1 MQSAMI
7 LDSTHTR
14 CHCRQLLLMVVTIL
28 VIHPV
33 TRADDLL
40 LQVQPAEVI
49 LDGNFE
55 RAQLLVSRKDSAGQ
69 FSDRS
74 VDATHEAKYVS
85 ANPEIVTVDEQGQLV
100 ARSNGEAIV
109 QVKVGPWQGE
119 VKVTSKNVV
128 SEPAVR
134 FMKQVRPVISKAG
147 CNMGACHASQYGK
160 GGFKLSV
167 FGFEPSQ
174 DWQGIVRDRLQRR
187 IDFVRPENSLVL
199 LKPTMQ
205 VPHQGGL
212 RLKKGSIDYQLLV
225 AWIESG
231 VAKPDSKAQEVTELK
246 VIPHHRVAQVD
257 ETQQLRVMAT
267 YADGDI
273 RDVTALAIFDSMDEG
288 LMAVDRNGRV
298 TILGQGQA
306 PVMVRFEGQA
316 TISTFVIPYGK
327 PTQLADWKSKN
338 YVDEAAAA
346 KFRELGLEPSTVCND
361 STFVRRAFLDAIG
374 SLPTIEETTRFLD
387 SKDPAKREK
396 LVDQLLGL
404 TGDPKLDIY
413 GDRYA
418 SYWTLKWSDLIRN
431 STDNLGEQG
440 MWALHNWIRESM
452 RTNKPFDQFV
462 QELVT
467 AKGSIYMNGPANYFR
482 INSKTDALTE
492 ATSQLFLGIRLECA
506 KCHHHPF
513 EEYSQAD
520 YYGLSAF
527 FSRVGL
533 KGSQEFGLFG
543 REQVV
548 VVKSSGDV
556 KHPRT
561 GKTLLPTP
569 LGGEPEDH
577 ALDRRIPL
585 AKWLTSK
592 ENTWFAR
599 AVTNRYVGY
608 LLGRGLVHPV
618 DDLRSTN
625 PASNVALMEALSAD
639 LVKHD
644 FNLKHLVRTIMV
656 SRLYQLDSAP
666 TKANASDRRFY
677 SHFRVKRLAA
687 EPLLD
692 AIDQVTGVQTKFKN
706 LPLGTRA
713 IDLPDTN
720 YPNYF
725 LRTFGKPK
733 RVSVC
738 ECERSPDENLA
749 QALHTLNGD
758 TIAKKIT
765 DKNGRLAKLLEAKKA
780 HAEIVD
786 EIFLATLCRRAT
798 EQEHKACQEIVEQG
812 ENPLEGFQDVM
823 WAVLNLKQFIFVH

>member
-1 MQSAMI
+1 MQPAMI
-7 LDSTHTR
+7 SYSMHIR
-14 CHCRQLLLMVVTIL
+14 CGCWPLLLTIVSVL
-28 VIHPV
+28 ASHQVIH
-33 TRADDLL
+33 ADDLL
-40 LQVQPAEVI
+40 LQVTPMEVT

-55 RAQLLVSRKDSAGQ
+55 RAQLLVSRKDNAGQ

-85 ANPEIVTVDEQGQLV
+85 ANPGIVTVDDQGQLV
-100 ARSNGEAIV
+100 ARSNGEVIV
-109 QVKVGPWQGE
+109 QVQVGSWQGE
-119 VKVTSKNVV
+119 VKVTTRNVV

-187 IDFVRPENSLVL
+187 IDFIRPENSLVL

-205 VPHQGGL
+205 APHQGGL

-225 AWIESG
+225 AWIKSG
-231 VAKPDSKAQEVTELK
+231 VAKPDSKALEVTELK

-267 YADGDI
+267 YADGEV

-288 LMAVDRNGRV
+288 LMAVDQKGRV
-298 TILGQGQA
+298 TILGLGQA

-316 TISTFVIPYGK
+316 TISTFVIPYGE

-338 YVDEAAAA
+338 FVDEAAAT

-431 STDNLGEQG
+431 SSDNLGEQG

-639 LVKHD
+639 LVKQD

>member
-1 MQSAMI
+1 MQPAMI

-14 CHCRQLLLMVVTIL
+14 CHCRQLLLMIVTIL

-40 LQVQPAEVI
+40 LQVLPAEVI

-85 ANPEIVTVDEQGQLV
+85 AHPEIVTVDEQGQLV

-109 QVKVGPWQGE
+109 QVQVGPWQSE
-119 VKVTSKNVV
+119 VKVTTKNVV

-231 VAKPDSKAQEVTELK
+231 VAKPDSKALEVTELK
-246 VIPHHRVAQVD
+246 VVPHHRVAQVD

-267 YADGDI
+267 YADGEV

-338 YVDEAAAA
+338 YVDEAAAD

-706 LPLGTRA
+706 LPIGTRA

>member
-1 MQSAMI
+1 MSPDGKSPKNYCWHF
-7 LDSTHTR
+7 LS
-14 CHCRQLLLMVVTIL
+14 LLLFLLVVGQVGLAAEEPLRVTPAQVEL
-28 VIHPV
+28 HGNWDRAQVLV
-33 TRADDLL
+33 TR
-40 LQVQPAEVI
+40 V
-49 LDGNFE
+49 
-55 RAQLLVSRKDSAGQ
+55 DSSGQ
-69 FSDRS
+69 FSASSPD
-74 VDATHEAKYVS
+74 VTAEAKYVS
-85 ANPEIVTVDEQGQLV
+85 SDPAVVTVDEHGQLV
-100 ARSNGEAIV
+100 AVANGETTVEV
-109 QVKVGPWQGE
+109 QVGDWRGE
-119 VKVTSKNVV
+119 VKVTVKEV
-128 SEPAVR
+128 SAEPKIQ

-167 FGFEPSQ
+167 FGFEPSK
-174 DWQGIVRDRLQRR
+174 DWTAIVRDQLQRR
-187 IDFVRPENSLVL
+187 INFVEPDRSLLL

-212 RLKKGSIDYQLLV
+212 RLKKGSVDYQLLV
-225 AWIESG
+225 AWLKSG
-231 VAKPDSKAQEVTELK
+231 AAKPDSKAAKVTDLQ
-246 VIPHHRVAQVD
+246 VTPTHRVIKVNGRQQLQVIATYED
-257 ETQQLRVMAT
+257 ETV
-267 YADGDI
+267 
-273 RDVTALAIFDSMDEG
+273 RDVTALAQYDSMDEG
-288 LMAVDRNGRV
+288 LMAVDGQGRV
-298 TILGQGQA
+298 TILGTGQA
-306 PVMVRFEGQA
+306 PIMVRFDGQA
-316 TISTFVIPYGK
+316 AISTFVIPFGEK
-327 PTQLADWKSKN
+327 TELADWKSHN
-338 YVDEAAAA
+338 YVDEAALA
-346 KFRELGLEPSTVCND
+346 KFQELGLEPSPLCDD
-361 STFVRRAFLDAIG
+361 STFVRRAFLDCIG
-374 SLPTIEETTRFLD
+374 SLPTIAETKAFLE
-387 SKDPAKREK
+387 SKDANKRVQ
-396 LVDQLLGL
+396 LIDRLLGL

-413 GDRYA
+413 NDRYA
-418 SYWTLKWSDLIRN
+418 SHWTLKWSDLIRN

-462 QELVT
+462 RELVT

-482 INSKTDALTE
+482 INSKTEALTE

-513 EEYSQAD
+513 EEYSQGD

-527 FSRVGL
+527 FSRVAL

-556 KHPRT
+556 KHPKT
-561 GKTLLPTP
+561 GKVLLPTP

-577 ALDRRIPL
+577 PLDRRIPL
-585 AKWLTSK
+585 ASWLTSK
-592 ENTWFAR
+592 DNTWFAQS
-599 AVTNRYVGY
+599 VTNRYVGY

-625 PASNVALMEALSAD
+625 PASNVEMMDALTAD
-639 LVKHD
+639 LVKHQFD
-644 FNLKHLVRTIMV
+644 LKHLIRTIMV
-656 SRLYQLDSAP
+656 SRLYQLQSIP
-666 TKANASDRRFY
+666 TKQNAADRRFY
-677 SHFRVKRLAA
+677 SHYHVKRLAA

-738 ECERSPDENLA
+738 ECERSPDENLG

-758 TIAKKIT
+758 TIAKKIA
-765 DKNGRLAKLLEAKKA
+765 DKNGRLAKLIEAKKEQ
-780 HAEIVD
+780 AEIVD
-786 EIFLATLCRRAT
+786 EIFLAALCRYPNDA
-798 EQEHKACQEIVEQG
+798 EKKACQEIVDQAAA
-812 ENPLEGFQDVM
+812 PLEGYQDVM
-823 WAVLNLKQFIFVH
+823 WAILNLKRFIFVH

>member
-1 MQSAMI
+1 MQPAMI

-14 CHCRQLLLMVVTIL
+14 CHCRQLLLMIVTIL

-40 LQVQPAEVI
+40 LQVLPAEVI

-109 QVKVGPWQGE
+109 QVQVGPWQGE
-119 VKVTSKNVV
+119 VKVTTKNVV
-128 SEPAVR
+128 AEPAVR

-187 IDFVRPENSLVL
+187 IDFLRPENSLVL

-212 RLKKGSIDYQLLV
+212 RLKKGSLDYQLLV
-225 AWIESG
+225 AWIKSG

-267 YADGDI
+267 YADGEV

-677 SHFRVKRLAA
+677 SHFRVKRMAA

>member
-1 MQSAMI
+1 MQLAMI

-14 CHCRQLLLMVVTIL
+14 CRQLLLMMLTVLAIT
-28 VIHPV
+28 PM
-33 TRADDLL
+33 TRADDSL
-40 LQVQPAEVI
+40 LQVTPAEVT

-74 VDATHEAKYVS
+74 VDATHEAKFVS
-85 ANPEIVTVDEQGQLV
+85 ANPDIVTVNEWGQLV
-100 ARSNGEAIV
+100 ARGNGEAILRV
-109 QVKVGPWQGE
+109 EVGSWRGE

-128 SEPAVR
+128 PEPAIR

-205 VPHQGGL
+205 VPHQGGS

-225 AWIESG
+225 AWIKSG
-231 VAKPDSKAQEVTELK
+231 VAKPDSKAPEVTELK

-257 ETQQLRVMAT
+257 EKQQLRVLAT
-267 YADGDI
+267 YADGGV
-273 RDVTALAIFDSMDEG
+273 RDVTALTIFDSMDEG

-298 TILGQGQA
+298 TVLGQGQA

-316 TISTFVIPYGK
+316 TISTFVVPYGK
-327 PTQLADWKSKN
+327 PTQLAGWKSNN
-338 YVDEAAAA
+338 YVDDAAAA
-346 KFRELGLEPSTVCND
+346 KFRELGLEPSAVCDD

-387 SKDPAKREK
+387 SKDSAKREK

-548 VVKSSGDV
+548 VVKSSGEV

-585 AKWLTSK
+585 ARWLTSK
-592 ENTWFAR
+592 DNTWFAR
-599 AVTNRYVGY
+599 SVTNRYVGY

-677 SHFRVKRLAA
+677 SHFRVKRMAA

-692 AIDQVTGVQTKFKN
+692 AIDQVTGVQTKFKD

-765 DKNGRLAKLLEAKKA
+765 DKNGRLAKLLEAKKEP
-780 HAEIVD
+780 AEIVD

-798 EQEHKACQEIVEQG
+798 EKEHKVCQEIVEQG

>member
-1 MQSAMI
+1 MSVLASHQ
-7 LDSTHTR
+7 
-14 CHCRQLLLMVVTIL
+14 
-28 VIHPV
+28 VI
-33 TRADDLL
+33 RADDSL
-40 LQVQPAEVI
+40 LQVTPTEVT

-85 ANPEIVTVDEQGQLV
+85 ANPGIVTVDDQGQLV
-100 ARSNGEAIV
+100 ARSNGEALV
-109 QVKVGPWQGE
+109 QVQVGSWQGE
-119 VKVTSKNVV
+119 VKVTTKNVV

-231 VAKPDSKAQEVTELK
+231 VAKPDSKALEVTELK
-246 VIPHHRVAQVD
+246 VVPHHRVAQVD

-267 YADGDI
+267 YADGEV

-608 LLGRGLVHPV
+608 LLGRGLVH
-618 DDLRSTN
+618 
-625 PASNVALMEALSAD
+625 
-639 LVKHD
+639 
-644 FNLKHLVRTIMV
+644 
-656 SRLYQLDSAP
+656 
-666 TKANASDRRFY
+666 
-677 SHFRVKRLAA
+677 
-687 EPLLD
+687 
-692 AIDQVTGVQTKFKN
+692 
-706 LPLGTRA
+706 
-713 IDLPDTN
+713 
-720 YPNYF
+720 
-725 LRTFGKPK
+725 
-733 RVSVC
+733 
-738 ECERSPDENLA
+738 
-749 QALHTLNGD
+749 
-758 TIAKKIT
+758 
-765 DKNGRLAKLLEAKKA
+765 
-780 HAEIVD
+780 
-786 EIFLATLCRRAT
+786 
-798 EQEHKACQEIVEQG
+798 
-812 ENPLEGFQDVM
+812 
-823 WAVLNLKQFIFVH
+823 

>member
-1 MQSAMI
+1 
-7 LDSTHTR
+7 
-14 CHCRQLLLMVVTIL
+14 MVATLL

-33 TRADDLL
+33 ARADDLL
-40 LQVQPAEVI
+40 LQVLPAEVI

-55 RAQLLVSRKDSAGQ
+55 RAQLLVSRKDNAGQ

-74 VDATHEAKYVS
+74 LDATHEAKYVS
-85 ANPEIVTVDEQGQLV
+85 ANPEIVTVDEQGQLL
-100 ARSNGEAIV
+100 AQSNGEAIV
-109 QVKVGPWQGE
+109 QVQVGSWQGE
-119 VKVTSKNVV
+119 VKVTAKNVV
-128 SEPAVR
+128 AEPAVR

-231 VAKPDSKAQEVTELK
+231 VAKPDSKALEVTELK

-267 YADGDI
+267 YADGEV

-387 SKDPAKREK
+387 SKDPEKREK

>member
-1 MQSAMI
+1 
-7 LDSTHTR
+7 
-14 CHCRQLLLMVVTIL
+14 MVVTVL

-40 LQVQPAEVI
+40 LQVLPAEVI

-55 RAQLLVSRKDSAGQ
+55 RAQLLVSRKDNAGQ

-100 ARSNGEAIV
+100 AQSNGESIV
-109 QVKVGPWQGE
+109 QVQVGSWQGE
-119 VKVTSKNVV
+119 VKVTAKNVV

-231 VAKPDSKAQEVTELK
+231 VAKPDSKALEVTELK

-267 YADGDI
+267 YADGEV

-327 PTQLADWKSKN
+327 PTQLADWKSTN

-561 GKTLLPTP
+561 GKPLLPTP

-692 AIDQVTGVQTKFKN
+692 AIDQVTGVRTKFKN

>member
-1 MQSAMI
+1 MI

-14 CHCRQLLLMVVTIL
+14 GRYRQLLLMVTTIL

-33 TRADDLL
+33 ARADDLL
-40 LQVQPAEVI
+40 LQVLPAEVI

-55 RAQLLVSRKDSAGQ
+55 RAQLLVSRKDNAGQ

-109 QVKVGPWQGE
+109 QVQVGSWQGE
-119 VKVTSKNVV
+119 VKVTAKNVV

-231 VAKPDSKAQEVTELK
+231 VAKPDSKALEVTELK

-267 YADGDI
+267 YADGEV

-625 PASNVALMEALSAD
+625 PASNVALMEALSTD

-656 SRLYQLDSAP
+656 SRLYQLDSSP

-765 DKNGRLAKLLEAKKA
+765 DKNGRLARLLEAKKD

>member
-1 MQSAMI
+1 MI

-14 CHCRQLLLMVVTIL
+14 GRYRQLLVMVATLL

-40 LQVQPAEVI
+40 LQVLPAEVI

-55 RAQLLVSRKDSAGQ
+55 RAQLLVSRKDNAGQ

-85 ANPEIVTVDEQGQLV
+85 ANPEIVTVDEQGQLL
-100 ARSNGEAIV
+100 AQSNGEAIV
-109 QVKVGPWQGE
+109 QVQVGSWQGE
-119 VKVTSKNVV
+119 VKVTAKNVV
-128 SEPAVR
+128 AEPAVR

-231 VAKPDSKAQEVTELK
+231 VAKPDSKALEVTELK

-267 YADGDI
+267 YADGEV

-387 SKDPAKREK
+387 SKDPEKREK

-467 AKGSIYMNGPANYFR
+467 AKGSNYMNGPANYFR

-765 DKNGRLAKLLEAKKA
+765 DKNGRLAKLLGAKKA

>member
-1 MQSAMI
+1 MMLTVLAI
-7 LDSTHTR
+7 T
-14 CHCRQLLLMVVTIL
+14 
-28 VIHPV
+28 PV
-33 TRADDLL
+33 TRADDGL
-40 LQVQPAEVI
+40 LQVTPAEVT

-55 RAQLLVSRKDSAGQ
+55 RAQLLVPRQDSAGQ

-74 VDATHEAKYVS
+74 VDATHEAKFVS
-85 ANPEIVTVDEQGQLV
+85 ANPDIVTVDENGQVV
-100 ARSNGEAIV
+100 ARGNGEASVRI
-109 QVKVGPWQGE
+109 QVGPWQGE

-128 SEPAVR
+128 PEPTIR

-205 VPHQGGL
+205 VPHQGGS

-225 AWIESG
+225 AWIKSG
-231 VAKPDSKAQEVTELK
+231 AAKPDSKALEVTELK
-246 VIPHHRVAQVD
+246 VIPHHRVAQVK
-257 ETQQLRVMAT
+257 ETQQLRVLAT
-267 YADGDI
+267 YADGEV

-298 TILGQGQA
+298 TVLGQGQA

-316 TISTFVIPYGK
+316 TISTFVVPYGK
-327 PTQLADWKSKN
+327 PTQLADWKSHN
-338 YVDEAAAA
+338 YVDDAAAA
-346 KFRELGLEPSTVCND
+346 KFRELGLEPSAVCD
-361 STFVRRAFLDAIG
+361 DATFVRRAFLDAIG
-374 SLPTIEETTRFLD
+374 SLPTIEESTRFLD

-513 EEYSQAD
+513 EGYSQAD

-561 GKTLLPTP
+561 GKILLPTP

-585 AKWLTSK
+585 ARWLTSK
-592 ENTWFAR
+592 ENIWFAR
-599 AVTNRYVGY
+599 SVTNRYVGY

-656 SRLYQLDSAP
+656 SRLYQLASAP

-765 DKNGRLAKLLEAKKA
+765 DKNGRLAKLLEAKKE

-786 EIFLATLCRRAT
+786 EIFLAALCRRAT
-798 EQEHKACQEIVEQG
+798 EQEHKVCQEIVEQG
-812 ENPLEGFQDVM
+812 ENSLEGFQDVM

>member
-1 MQSAMI
+1 MHI
-7 LDSTHTR
+7 R
-14 CHCRQLLLMVVTIL
+14 CGCWPLLLTIVSVL
-28 VIHPV
+28 ASHQVIH
-33 TRADDLL
+33 ADDLL
-40 LQVQPAEVI
+40 LQVTPMEVT

-55 RAQLLVSRKDSAGQ
+55 RAQLLVSRKDNAGQ

-85 ANPEIVTVDEQGQLV
+85 ANPGIVTVDDQGQLV
-100 ARSNGEAIV
+100 ARSNGEVIV
-109 QVKVGPWQGE
+109 QVQVGSWQGE
-119 VKVTSKNVV
+119 VKVTTRNVV

-187 IDFVRPENSLVL
+187 IDFIRPENSLVL

-205 VPHQGGL
+205 APHQGGL

-225 AWIESG
+225 AWIKSG
-231 VAKPDSKAQEVTELK
+231 VAKPDSKALEVTELK

-267 YADGDI
+267 YADGEV

-288 LMAVDRNGRV
+288 LMAVDQKGRV
-298 TILGQGQA
+298 TILGLGQA

-316 TISTFVIPYGK
+316 TISTFVIPYGE

-338 YVDEAAAA
+338 FVDEAAAT

-431 STDNLGEQG
+431 SSDNLGEQG

-639 LVKHD
+639 LVKQD

>member
-1 MQSAMI
+1 
-7 LDSTHTR
+7 
-14 CHCRQLLLMVVTIL
+14 
-28 VIHPV
+28 
-33 TRADDLL
+33 
-40 LQVQPAEVI
+40 
-49 LDGNFE
+49 
-55 RAQLLVSRKDSAGQ
+55 
-69 FSDRS
+69 
-74 VDATHEAKYVS
+74 
-85 ANPEIVTVDEQGQLV
+85 
-100 ARSNGEAIV
+100 
-109 QVKVGPWQGE
+109 
-119 VKVTSKNVV
+119 
-128 SEPAVR
+128 
-134 FMKQVRPVISKAG
+134 
-147 CNMGACHASQYGK
+147 
-160 GGFKLSV
+160 
-167 FGFEPSQ
+167 EPSQ

-205 VPHQGGL
+205 VPHQGGS

-225 AWIESG
+225 AWIKSG
-231 VAKPDSKAQEVTELK
+231 VAKPDSKAPKVTELK

-257 ETQQLRVMAT
+257 EKQQLRVLAT
-267 YADGDI
+267 YADGGV
-273 RDVTALAIFDSMDEG
+273 RDVTALTIFDSMDEG

-298 TILGQGQA
+298 TVLGQGQA

-316 TISTFVIPYGK
+316 TISTFVVPYGK
-327 PTQLADWKSKN
+327 PTQLADWKSNN
-338 YVDEAAAA
+338 YVDDAAAA
-346 KFRELGLEPSTVCND
+346 KFRELGLEPSAVCDD

-374 SLPTIEETTRFLD
+374 SLPMIEETTRFLD
-387 SKDPAKREK
+387 SKDPTKREK

-431 STDNLGEQG
+431 SSDNLGEQG

-462 QELVT
+462 RELVT

-585 AKWLTSK
+585 ARWLTSK
-592 ENTWFAR
+592 DNTWFAR
-599 AVTNRYVGY
+599 SVTNRYVGY

-692 AIDQVTGVQTKFKN
+692 AIDQVTGVQTKFKD

-765 DKNGRLAKLLEAKKA
+765 DKNGRLAKLLEAKKE

-798 EQEHKACQEIVEQG
+798 EQEHKVCQEIVKQG